1 MRKPFSRPLAL
12 LLIPLVLG
20 ALIGG
25 AKWKQLHPTPTQF
38 DLQERALLSK
48 AAKVGIWNP
57 THRGQ
62 VPVDEFKETLDE
74 FYLIEDDGS
83 DVTPP
88 DQIVFM
94 VMLHSSDDASK
105 SVAMIG
111 VSPLGYY
118 VLRDTDSQRPLS
130 VRSLHPVTRR
140 RLEKLIEENI
150 SIN

>member
-1 MRKPFSRPLAL
+1 MNKRAFRWGLLMLPL
-12 LLIPLVLG
+12 LLG
-20 ALIGG
+20 AVIGV
-25 AKWKQLHPTPTQF
+25 AKWKQLHPTPTKL

-48 AAKVGIWNP
+48 AAKVEIWNP
-57 THRGQ
+57 TYAGQ
-62 VPVDEFKETLDE
+62 IPVEEFKETLNE
-74 FYLIEDDGS
+74 FYLIENDVS

-94 VMLHSSDDASK
+94 VMLHPSDHVSK

-111 VSPLGYY
+111 VSPIGYY
-118 VLRDTDSQRPLS
+118 VLRDTNSQRPLS

-150 SIN
+150 SID